1 MNRAHSLE
9 KLRSG
14 QVFDLLV
21 IGGGA
26 TGLGVAVDA
35 AARGY
40 TVALLERG
48 DFAGGT
54 SSRST
59 KLIHGGVR
67 YLRQG
72 NLKLV
77 RTALRERG
85 LLARN
90 APHLVH
96 DLDFIIPAYGLTDRA
111 FYGLGLKLYDTLAGP
126 LSLGPS
132 RILNRPETLKHL
144 LNIEP
149 TGLRGGVLYHD
160 AQFDDARLAVT
171 LALTATDHGAV
182 LLNHAEVLEFN
193 RNGGR
198 ITGVLARDR
207 IGDRDLSIQA
217 RLVINA
223 TGVFVDGLR
232 TLEDPAAA
240 PLVSVSQGTHLVLPR
255 SFLPGASALMVP
267 KTEDGRVLFAIPW
280 RDRVLVGT
288 TDTARPAPE
297 VEPRALAGEC
307 AFLLAHARRYLAKAP
322 SAKDVLSVFAGQRP
336 LVRGKPSTETKS
348 LSRDH
353 SISIGPGGLLTVTG
367 GKWTTYRAMAEEV
380 VDLAGRI
387 AGLPAKPCITAGLPL
402 RASTPIRPGSEPL
415 HHRLPYFEAEVRR
428 AAREEAAQTVEDVL
442 SRRTRCL
449 LLDAGAASAC
459 APRVAAILAE
469 ELGREDAWIAA
480 QTAAFQKLAA
490 DYIYP
495 AN

>member
-1 MNRAHSLE
+1 MNRAYTLDNLHAGE
-9 KLRSG
+9 
-14 QVFDLLV
+14 VFDLLV

-59 KLIHGGVR
+59 KLAHGGVR

-72 NLKLV
+72 DLKLV

-85 LLARN
+85 RLARN
-90 APHLVH
+90 APHLVR
-96 DLDFIIPAYGLTDRA
+96 DLDFVIPAYGLTDRT

-132 RILNRPETLKHL
+132 LMLSRAETMEHL
-144 LNIEP
+144 INIEP
-149 TGLRGGVLYHD
+149 AGLRGGVLYHD

-182 LLNHAEVLEFN
+182 LLNHAEVLEFA
-193 RNGGR
+193 RDGDR

-207 IGDRDLSIQA
+207 IGGGGLMVRA
-217 RLVINA
+217 RQVINA
-223 TGVFVDGLR
+223 TGIFVDALR
-232 TLEDPAAA
+232 SVEDPAAA
-240 PLVSVSQGTHLVLPR
+240 PLVSVSQGAHLVLPR
-255 SFLPGASALMVP
+255 RFLPGASALMVP
-267 KTEDGRVLFAIPW
+267 KTDDGRVLFAIPW

-297 VEPRALAGEC
+297 TEPRALAEEC
-307 AFLLAHARRYLAKAP
+307 AFLLEHARRYLADDP
-322 SAKDVLSVFAGQRP
+322 SPADVLSVFAGQRP
-336 LVRGKPSTETKS
+336 LVRGEAGAQTKS

-353 SISIGPGGLLTVTG
+353 AISVGPGGLLTVTG
-367 GKWTTYRAMAEEV
+367 GKWTTYRLMAEEV
-380 VDLAGRI
+380 VDLAAKV
-387 AGLPAKPCITAGLPL
+387 AGLPPKPCPTADLPL
-402 RASTPIRPGSEPL
+402 RASIPIRPGSEIL
-415 HHRLPYFEAEVRR
+415 HPRLPYFEAEVRR
-428 AAREEAAQTVEDVL
+428 AAREESAQTVEDVL

-449 LLDAGAASAC
+449 LLDAHAASAC

-469 ELGREDAWIAA
+469 EFGRNEAWVAA
-480 QTAAFQKLAA
+480 QVSSFQALAA
-490 DYIYP
+490 TYGYP
-495 AN
+495 ED